1 MNSTEKALIQEKN
14 GNEEK
19 DKLAIKYIDFYRR
32 AHQNMERLR
41 IYEKLKKCHLYWKGE
56 QNKPE
61 SDFDPAS
68 NVNVIHPMVEG
79 NVSLLVE
86 ENISVKAAPVTF
98 SDAPFSEKASS
109 ILEFIKSRNHM
120 KKVIERHERGREKY
134 GMGVIRVIF
143 DMDALGGAG
152 LPKIENVPIQN
163 ILIDPCVTDVLK
175 INEAEFII
183 ERIVKSVYWAK
194 ETYGEEVAAQ
204 IQENYF
210 PFRMDDVSDES
221 KSDGENAKYEHLLIW
236 TREAGM
242 LRLVEM
248 SGCGVILS
256 DSEDSGEGF
265 YKAGGY
271 PYFFTPLY
279 EDEGTIFGIGDIEIT
294 APVQDIINDLDDQI
308 RINARLT
315 GNPQRLIETGSGIDL
330 DALTNEAG
338 LNIPVNHVG
347 AVKNLEAPQL
357 PSYVERRRNL
367 ALQYEVQKVSRFSDQ
382 MTGNKQTGVDTATE
396 ALTLQQ
402 SGNSG
407 IAHKKSMLQDTLA
420 DVFSYAFELVREFWD
435 RDIVIRIDDEGQKF
449 ITVSPM
455 EFEGID
461 NLIPKEKGGKHV
473 LEADGTKNAEF
484 DITVSV
490 GAGLPQNKAFQYN
503 MMRELYAMKIISA
516 EELREWMNQNF
527 GLALAN
533 QQPSTPGEVPG
544 GEIANQNADV
554 LGVNMSGN
562 IETGAMM

>member
-19 DKLAIKYIDFYRR
+19 DKLALKYIDFYRR
-32 AHQNMERLR
+32 AHQNMDKLG
-41 IYEKLKKCHLYWKGE
+41 IYKKLKKCHLYWKGE

-61 SDFDPAS
+61 SEFDPAS
-68 NVNVIHPMVEG
+68 NVNVIHPMIEG
-79 NVSLLVE
+79 HVSLLVE
-86 ENISVKAAPVTF
+86 QNISVRAVPTSPGDGPYAAKVTG
-98 SDAPFSEKASS
+98 

-120 KKVIERHERGREKY
+120 QKVIERHERGREKY
-134 GMGVIRVIF
+134 GTGILRVTF
-143 DMDALGGAG
+143 DMDELGGAG

-163 ILIDPCVTDVLK
+163 ILIDPCITDVLK

-183 ERIVKSVYWAK
+183 EKIVKSVYWAK
-194 ETYGEEVAAQ
+194 ETYGEEVASK
-204 IQENYF
+204 IRENFF
-210 PFRMDDVSDES
+210 PFIADDVSEES

-236 TREAGM
+236 TCEGGR

-256 DSEDSGEGF
+256 DSEDADEGF

-279 EDEGTIFGIGDIEIT
+279 EDEGTIFGVGDIEIT

-330 DALTNEAG
+330 EALTNEAG

-357 PSYVERRRNL
+357 PSYVEKRRNL

-396 ALTLQQ
+396 ALALQQ

-407 IAHKKSMLQDTLA
+407 IAYKKSMLQDTLS
-420 DVFSYAFELVREFWD
+420 DVFSYAFKLVREFWD
-435 RDIVIRIDDEGQKF
+435 RDIIVRIDDEGKEF
-449 ITVSPM
+449 VTVSPM
-455 EFEGID
+455 EFEDID
-461 NLIPKEKGGKHV
+461 NLVPKEKGGKHI
-473 LEADGTKNAEF
+473 LEAEGTKNAEF

-516 EELREWMNQNF
+516 EELREWMNKNF

-533 QQPSTPGEVPG
+533 QQPGTPGEVPG
-544 GEIANQNADV
+544 GEITNQNADV
-554 LGVNMSGN
+554 LGVNMGGN
-562 IETGAMM
+562 IEMGAMM